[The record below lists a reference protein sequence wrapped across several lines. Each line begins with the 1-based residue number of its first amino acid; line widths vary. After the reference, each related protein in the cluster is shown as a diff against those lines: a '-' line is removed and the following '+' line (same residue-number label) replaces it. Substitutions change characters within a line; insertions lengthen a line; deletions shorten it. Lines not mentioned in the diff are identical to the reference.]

1 MKALKI
7 ILIVIVALVVIV
19 LGLSFIAPT
28 KMHSERSIVIKAPK
42 EVIFTNIKM
51 FGNYKKWS
59 PWLEKDSTAKTAILG
74 TDGTVGAKYTWEGN
88 KDVGQG
94 EQTVSKIEENKTYET
109 DLHFI
114 KPWDGKATSY
124 TRLEDAPDGVKV
136 IWGFNSEMS
145 RPFNVM
151 GLFMNMD
158 KAIGDEYDKGLN
170 NLKSI
175 SEKEAINSTV
185 KKYEIHEV
193 TTSPKTY
200 IGIKKTLTVDKI
212 SPFFAETIPMLMAD
226 LKKAK
231 VQTSEPMS
239 GLYFTF
245 DEKTM
250 TTDVAPA
257 IPVSGVNAKVGKWET
272 FHTKGGKTLEVD
284 FFGDYKNLGAAHMQI
299 KSYIA
304 DKKLKA
310 SMPVLEEY
318 ITDPMTEK
326 DPNKWLTK
334 IYYFLE

>member
-170 NLKSI
+170 NIKSI

-200 IGIKKTLTVDKI
+200 IGIKKTLTVD
-212 SPFFAETIPMLMAD
+212 
-226 LKKAK
+226 
-231 VQTSEPMS
+231 
-239 GLYFTF
+239 
-245 DEKTM
+245 
-250 TTDVAPA
+250 
-257 IPVSGVNAKVGKWET
+257 
-272 FHTKGGKTLEVD
+272 
-284 FFGDYKNLGAAHMQI
+284 
-299 KSYIA
+299 
-304 DKKLKA
+304 
-310 SMPVLEEY
+310 
-318 ITDPMTEK
+318 
-326 DPNKWLTK
+326 
-334 IYYFLE
+334 